1 MVVVFVPNSIGR
13 FLMNDKRIINIDGVQ
28 KEIPSSVDML
38 GEDDLYMVP
47 FSMLA
52 LAPDEKEDEQEEEYH
67 WHNPRRLGKIE
78 GNTLGRGLDK
88 QDMQEL
94 YTSIKD
100 EGLML
105 PFVARWIIKE
115 DGNLSAEVVD
125 GERRWRCIDRQIKK
139 VELVKSRKLGDML
152 PATDVHAKVIC
163 RVVVGDDKDALRIA
177 FMVSDRSV
185 PWGEGATAKLIKKL
199 RKAGF
204 SDEDIL
210 KETKKSFQW
219 LREMDE
225 ICNLDELTFDY
236 LTDGRINRALG
247 LRLAKIEEIDRRHKY
262 LHASYD
268 DAVQNH
274 QEELAK
280 ADEDLEKAEQK
291 EEVLE
296 SELAEVQGDTEAE
309 KEVAAK
315 LEAAK
320 SRTQS
325 KRQKRQEAARPRAK
339 TKNLRNAAA
348 KIAEEEEGEGIAED
362 VATALRP
369 GKIRLYSDTIAN
381 LIGKNGK
388 DEDGKEVFTVATLHV
403 LQAVIKGILG
413 GEEDVMKILLRQRN
427 ILRLQAMRG
436 KNVPPPDIAADLE
449 EDEDELESDEEILG
463 DRLEEDDD
471 MDDNE

>member
-1 MVVVFVPNSIGR
+1 
-13 FLMNDKRIINIDGVQ
+13 MNDKRIITIDGVQ
-28 KEIPSSVDML
+28 KEIPSDVDML

-52 LAPDEKEDEQEEEYH
+52 LAPDEKEEEEEETYH
-67 WHNPRRLGKIE
+67 WHNPRRLGKID

-105 PFVARWIIKE
+105 PFVARWIVKE
-115 DGNLSAEVVD
+115 DGSLAAEVVD

-139 VELVKSRKLGDML
+139 VEMVKSRKNNEML
-152 PATDVHAKVIC
+152 PATEIHAKVIC

-199 RKAGF
+199 RRAGF
-204 SDEDIL
+204 NDEDIL

-247 LRLAKIEEIDRRHKY
+247 LRLTKIDDIDRRHKY

-280 ADEDLEKAEQK
+280 ADEDLEKAELK

-296 SELAEVQGDTEAE
+296 AELTEVQGQGDVEAE
-309 KEVAAK
+309 QEIAAK

-320 SRTQS
+320 GRTQT

-348 KIAEEEEGEGIAED
+348 KIAEEENEETPAQD
-362 VATALRP
+362 VATALRE
-369 GKIRLYSDTIAN
+369 GKIRTYSEVIAD
-381 LIGKNGK
+381 LISKNGK

-403 LQAVIKGILG
+403 LHAVVKGILA
-413 GEEDVMKILLRQRN
+413 GEEDVMKILKRQRN
-427 ILRLQAMRG
+427 VLRLQTMRG

-449 EDEDELESDEEILG
+449 DDEDELESDEEILG